1 MTNKAKRL
9 YFYTTATLLSAFAVA
24 LVLIALDENI
34 IYFYSPSEV
43 NQSEAATLLRVGGL
57 VKDGSLKIDND
68 LGIKFIIE
76 DNIAEVSV
84 IYNGILPDLFR
95 EGQGVIAEGKFIDN
109 FFIANEIVAKHDEN
123 YMPKEVLDTLKEQGL
138 YKKIGN

>member
-9 YFYTTATLLSAFAVA
+9 YFYTTATVLSAFAVA

-57 VKDGSLKIDND
+57 VKDGSLKIDSD

-123 YMPKEVLDTLKEQGL
+123 YMPKEVYESLKN
-138 YKKIGN
+138 K

>member
-43 NQSEAATLLRVGGL
+43 NQSEAVTLLRVGGL
-57 VKDGSLKIDND
+57 VKDGSLKIDSD

-123 YMPKEVLDTLKEQGL
+123 YMPKEVYESLKN
-138 YKKIGN
+138 K

>member
-95 EGQGVIAEGKFIDN
+95 EGQGVIAEGIFIDN

-123 YMPKEVLDTLKEQGL
+123 YMPKEVYESLKN
-138 YKKIGN
+138 K

>member
-9 YFYTTATLLSAFAVA
+9 YFYTTATLLSALAVA

-34 IYFYSPSEV
+34 IYFYSPSEI
-43 NQSEAATLLRVGGL
+43 NKSEAATLLRVGGL
-57 VKDGSLKIDND
+57 VKNGSLKLDSD

-123 YMPKEVLDTLKEQGL
+123 YMPKEVYESLKN
-138 YKKIGN
+138 K

>member
-9 YFYTTATLLSAFAVA
+9 YFYTTATLLSALAVA

-43 NQSEAATLLRVGGL
+43 NQSEAVTLLRVGGL
-57 VKDGSLKIDND
+57 VKDGSLKIDSD

-109 FFIANEIVAKHDEN
+109 YFIANEIVAKHDEN
-123 YMPKEVLDTLKEQGL
+123 YMPKEVYESLKN
-138 YKKIGN
+138 K

>member
-9 YFYTTATLLSAFAVA
+9 YFYTTATLLSALAVA

-109 FFIANEIVAKHDEN
+109 YFIANEIVAKHDEN
-123 YMPKEVLDTLKEQGL
+123 YMPKEVYESLKN
-138 YKKIGN
+138 K

>member
-57 VKDGSLKIDND
+57 VKDGSLKIDSD

-123 YMPKEVLDTLKEQGL
+123 YMPKGGQCM
-138 YKKIGN
+138 

>member
-1 MTNKAKRL
+1 MIITNKAKIL
-9 YFYTTATLLSAFAVA
+9 YFNTTATLLSAFAVA

-123 YMPKEVLDTLKEQGL
+123 YMPKEVYESLKN
-138 YKKIGN
+138 K

>member
-43 NQSEAATLLRVGGL
+43 NQSEEATLFRVGGL
-57 VKDGSLKIDND
+57 VKDGSLKIDSD

-76 DNIAEVSV
+76 DNIAEVPV

-109 FFIANEIVAKHDEN
+109 LFIANEIVAKHDEN
-123 YMPKEVLDTLKEQGL
+123 YMPKEVYESLKN
-138 YKKIGN
+138 K

>member
-9 YFYTTATLLSAFAVA
+9 YFYTTATLLSALAVA

-57 VKDGSLKIDND
+57 VKDGSLKIDSD

-84 IYNGILPDLFR
+84 VYNGILPDLFR

-109 FFIANEIVAKHDEN
+109 LFIANDIVAKHDEN
-123 YMPKEVLDTLKEQGL
+123 YMPKEVYESLKN
-138 YKKIGN
+138 K

>member
-9 YFYTTATLLSAFAVA
+9 YFYTTATLLSALAVA

-43 NQSEAATLLRVGGL
+43 NQSEAVTLLRVGGL
-57 VKDGSLKIDND
+57 VKDGSLKIDSD

-123 YMPKEVLDTLKEQGL
+123 YMPKEVYESLKN
-138 YKKIGN
+138 K

>member
-9 YFYTTATLLSAFAVA
+9 YFYTTATLLSALAVA

-43 NQSEAATLLRVGGL
+43 NQSEAASLLRVGGL
-57 VKDGSLKIDND
+57 VKDGSLKIDSD

-109 FFIANEIVAKHDEN
+109 LFIANDIVAKHDEN
-123 YMPKEVLDTLKEQGL
+123 YMPKEVYESLKN
-138 YKKIGN
+138 K

>member
-9 YFYTTATLLSAFAVA
+9 YFYTTATLLSALAVA

-43 NQSEAATLLRVGGL
+43 NQSEAASLLRVGGL
-57 VKDGSLKIDND
+57 VKDGSLKIDSD

-123 YMPKEVLDTLKEQGL
+123 YMPKEVYESLKN
-138 YKKIGN
+138 K

>member
-9 YFYTTATLLSAFAVA
+9 YFYSTATLLSAFAVA

-43 NQSEAATLLRVGGL
+43 NQSEAANLIRVGGL

-109 FFIANEIVAKHDEN
+109 LFIANEIVAKHDEN
-123 YMPKEVLDTLKEQGL
+123 YMPKEVYESLKN
-138 YKKIGN
+138 K

>member
-123 YMPKEVLDTLKEQGL
+123 YMPKEVYESLKNKL
-138 YKKIGN
+138 I

>member
-9 YFYTTATLLSAFAVA
+9 YFYTTATLLSALAVA

-43 NQSEAATLLRVGGL
+43 NQAEAATLLRVGGL
-57 VKDGSLKIDND
+57 VKDGSLKIDSD

-109 FFIANEIVAKHDEN
+109 LFIANEIVAKHDEN
-123 YMPKEVLDTLKEQGL
+123 YMPKEVYESLKN
-138 YKKIGN
+138 K

>member
-9 YFYTTATLLSAFAVA
+9 YFYTTATLLSALAVA

-57 VKDGSLKIDND
+57 VKDGSLKIDSD

-109 FFIANEIVAKHDEN
+109 YFIANEIVAKHDEN
-123 YMPKEVLDTLKEQGL
+123 YMPKEVYESLKN
-138 YKKIGN
+138 K

>member
-34 IYFYSPSEV
+34 IYFYSPSEF
-43 NQSEAATLLRVGGL
+43 NQSEAVTLLRVGGL
-57 VKDGSLKIDND
+57 VKDGSLKIDSD

-123 YMPKEVLDTLKEQGL
+123 YMPKEVYESLKN
-138 YKKIGN
+138 K

>member
-9 YFYTTATLLSAFAVA
+9 YFYTTATLLSALAVA

-57 VKDGSLKIDND
+57 VKDGSLKKDSD

-109 FFIANEIVAKHDEN
+109 LFIANEIVAKHDEN
-123 YMPKEVLDTLKEQGL
+123 YMPKEVYESLKN
-138 YKKIGN
+138 K

>member
-57 VKDGSLKIDND
+57 VKDGSLKTDSD

-123 YMPKEVLDTLKEQGL
+123 YMPKEVYESLKN
-138 YKKIGN
+138 K

>member
-9 YFYTTATLLSAFAVA
+9 YFYTTATLLSALAVA

-57 VKDGSLKIDND
+57 VKDGSLKKDSD

-123 YMPKEVLDTLKEQGL
+123 YMPKEVYESLKN
-138 YKKIGN
+138 K

>member
-57 VKDGSLKIDND
+57 VKDGSLKIDSD

-84 IYNGILPDLFR
+84 IYNGLLPDLFR

-123 YMPKEVLDTLKEQGL
+123 YMPKEVYESLKN
-138 YKKIGN
+138 K

>member
-109 FFIANEIVAKHDEN
+109 FFIANEIVSKHDEN
-123 YMPKEVLDTLKEQGL
+123 YMPKEVYESLKN
-138 YKKIGN
+138 K

>member
-9 YFYTTATLLSAFAVA
+9 YFYTTATLLSALAVA

-43 NQSEAATLLRVGGL
+43 NQSEAASLLRVGGL
-57 VKDGSLKIDND
+57 VKDGSLKIDSD

-109 FFIANEIVAKHDEN
+109 LFIANEIVAKHDEN
-123 YMPKEVLDTLKEQGL
+123 YMPKEVYESLKN
-138 YKKIGN
+138 K

>member
-1 MTNKAKRL
+1 MTNKVKRL

-34 IYFYSPSEV
+34 IYFYSPSEIDDSKSV
-43 NQSEAATLLRVGGL
+43 DLLRVGGL
-57 VKDGSLKIDND
+57 VKDGSVRLDND

-76 DNIAEVSV
+76 DNLAEVSV
-84 IYNGILPDLFR
+84 LYSGILPDLFR

-109 FFIANEIVAKHDEN
+109 IFIANEIVAKHDEN
-123 YMPKEVLDTLKEQGL
+123 YMPKEVYESLK
-138 YKKIGN
+138 N

>member
-109 FFIANEIVAKHDEN
+109 LFIANEIVAKHDEN
-123 YMPKEVLDTLKEQGL
+123 YMPKEVYESLKN
-138 YKKIGN
+138 K

>member
-57 VKDGSLKIDND
+57 VKDGSLKIDSD

-76 DNIAEVSV
+76 DNIAEVPV

-123 YMPKEVLDTLKEQGL
+123 YMPKEVYESLKN
-138 YKKIGN
+138 K

>member
-68 LGIKFIIE
+68 LGIKFSSE

-123 YMPKEVLDTLKEQGL
+123 YMPKEVYESLKN
-138 YKKIGN
+138 K

>member
-1 MTNKAKRL
+1 MTNKPKRL

-57 VKDGSLKIDND
+57 VKDGSLEIDND

-123 YMPKEVLDTLKEQGL
+123 YMPKEVYESLKN
-138 YKKIGN
+138 K

>member
-9 YFYTTATLLSAFAVA
+9 YFYTTATLLSALAVA

-43 NQSEAATLLRVGGL
+43 NQSEATTLLRVGGL
-57 VKDGSLKIDND
+57 VKDGSLKIDSD
-68 LGIKFIIE
+68 LAIKFIIE

-109 FFIANEIVAKHDEN
+109 LFIASEIVAKHDEN
-123 YMPKEVLDTLKEQGL
+123 YMPKEVYESLKN
-138 YKKIGN
+138 K

>member
-1 MTNKAKRL
+1 MTNKVKRL

-34 IYFYSPSEV
+34 IYFYSPSEIDDSKSV
-43 NQSEAATLLRVGGL
+43 DLLRVGGL
-57 VKDGSLKIDND
+57 VKDGSVRLDND

-76 DNIAEVSV
+76 DNLAEVSV
-84 IYNGILPDLFR
+84 LYNGILPDLFR

-109 FFIANEIVAKHDEN
+109 IFIANEIVAKHDEN
-123 YMPKEVLDTLKEQGL
+123 YMPKEVYESLK
-138 YKKIGN
+138 N

>member
-95 EGQGVIAEGKFIDN
+95 EGQGVIAEGRFIDS

-123 YMPKEVLDTLKEQGL
+123 YMPKEVYESLKN
-138 YKKIGN
+138 K

>member
-34 IYFYSPSEV
+34 IYFQSPSEV

-123 YMPKEVLDTLKEQGL
+123 YMPKEVYESLKN
-138 YKKIGN
+138 K